1 MTRTESPVETV
12 AQTLLVVRL
21 NRGVNLLA
29 GRDDLI
35 ASVKWDADADEPP
48 AWFTHARGEVTLN
61 GPVALDGADP
71 AEINPLTPD
80 GRRRHPVLVGLLCH
94 EAGHA
99 HSTHWDEGFGEE
111 VPVVVVRAA
120 VLLEEPR
127 IEHRQLQRRPG
138 DRLFLRAA
146 SQRIILPGA
155 TTASAAATR
164 WQAAQAALLTAGRV
178 DAGVLDTAEVRKVL
192 TLCRKTLGRR
202 DFNRLCAVWREA
214 LAVADGDV
222 PGLVDLAARW
232 VEIVGVDDPADAPA
246 PACARGVPDGI
257 PAGGGDGEPEE
268 DEGAGDDT
276 GDAPSIDPG
285 EQDGGALA
293 EALAGAFR
301 DAMTVVAERGSAQAT
316 AELRED
322 EDRAPA
328 ENTSLRDRHTE
339 EREAKEREAKE
350 REAAEEQAELVF
362 HGYSA
367 DGATDPRAATRPP
380 TDEERTLA
388 RRTGKALRRAQLRE
402 RARIVTTSQVPPGRL
417 MGREAML
424 AAAQR
429 ARSAPVTARPFR
441 QVTRRDTPEPPLT
454 VGIAVDISGSMTWA
468 TETMASVAWL
478 VAHAVDQVGGSSA
491 TVAFG
496 EEVTAI
502 TWPGVTPVKVQT
514 FIADDGCEVFTDAM
528 RALDGGLRLT
538 SGDGARLVFVVSDG
552 HFVAPGEKKRAAAM
566 VERLVEHGVVML
578 WLDLHRDGRLSGTIV
593 PSGAVPIPVVD
604 VADIPQQV
612 ETILVRALRAR

>member
-1 MTRTESPVETV
+1 VITPETPTETA

-35 ASVKWDADADEPP
+35 ASVKWDAGEDEPP
-48 AWFTHARGEVTLN
+48 AWFTHARGEITLN
-61 GPVALDGADP
+61 GPVALGGAEP

-99 HSTHWDEGFGEE
+99 HSTHWEEGFGEE
-111 VPVVVVRAA
+111 VPVVVARAA

-155 TTASAAATR
+155 GTPSAAATR

-178 DAGVLDTAEVRKVL
+178 DAGVLDDAEVRKVL

-202 DFNRLCAVWREA
+202 DFNRLRAVWREA
-214 LAVADGDV
+214 LALADGDV

-246 PACARGVPDGI
+246 PACARGVPDGV
-257 PAGGGDGEPEE
+257 PAGGDEGEPDE
-268 DEGAGDDT
+268 DEGAGEGT
-276 GDAPSIDPG
+276 GDDPSKDSG
-285 EQDGGALA
+285 DADGDALA

-301 DAMTVVAERGSAQAT
+301 DAMTVVAERGSAQAA
-316 AELRED
+316 AELHED
-322 EDRAPA
+322 EDQAPA
-328 ENTSLRDRHTE
+328 EDTGPRDRHAE
-339 EREAKEREAKE
+339 EREAKE
-350 REAAEEQAELVF
+350 REAAEEQADRVF

-367 DGATDPRAATRPP
+367 DGATDPRGATRPP
-380 TDEERTLA
+380 TDEERILA
-388 RRTGKALRRAQLRE
+388 RRTGKALRRAQFRE
-402 RARIVTTSQVPPGRL
+402 RARIVTTSAVPPGRL
-417 MGREAML
+417 LGREAML

-429 ARSAPVTARPFR
+429 SRSAPVTARPFR

-502 TWPGVTPVKVQT
+502 TRPGVVPAKVQT
-514 FIADDGCEVFTDAM
+514 FIADDGCEMFTDAM

-566 VERLVEHGVVML
+566 VERLVGHGVVVL
-578 WLDLHRDGRLSGTIV
+578 WLDLHRGGRPSGTIV

-604 VADIPQQV
+604 VADIPRQV

>member
-1 MTRTESPVETV
+1 VTRNEAPVETA

-21 NRGVNLLA
+21 NQGVNLLA

-35 ASVKWDADADEPP
+35 ASVKWDASADEPP

-61 GPVALDGADP
+61 GPIALAGAEP
-71 AEINPLTPD
+71 AEVNPLTPD

-99 HSTHWDEGFGEE
+99 HSTHWEKGFGDD
-111 VPVVVVRAA
+111 VPVVVARAA

-155 TTASAAATR
+155 GTPSAAATR

-178 DAGVLDTAEVRKVL
+178 DAGVLDDTEVRKVL

-202 DFNRLCAVWREA
+202 DFNRLRAVWREV
-214 LAVADGDV
+214 LTLADGDV
-222 PGLVDLAARW
+222 PGLVDLAAKW

-246 PACARGVPDGI
+246 PACARGVPDEV
-257 PAGGGDGEPEE
+257 PAGGDSDQEKPGEDDSAGDR
-268 DEGAGDDT
+268 AGDD
-276 GDAPSIDPG
+276 SSKDPG
-285 EQDGGALA
+285 EEGGDALA

-301 DAMTVVAERGSAQAT
+301 DAMTVVAERGTAQAA
-316 AELRED
+316 AELHED
-322 EDRAPA
+322 DDPAPA
-328 ENTSLRDRHTE
+328 EDASRHDPLAE
-339 EREAKEREAKE
+339 EREAKE
-350 REAAEEQAELVF
+350 REAAEQLADLVF

-367 DGATDPRAATRPP
+367 DGATDPRGATRAP
-380 TDEERTLA
+380 TEEERVLA
-388 RRTGKALRRAQLRE
+388 RRTGKALRRAQFRE
-402 RARIVTTSQVPPGRL
+402 RARIVTTSEVPPGRL

-478 VAHAVDQVGGSSA
+478 VAHAVNQVGGSSA

-502 TWPGVTPVKVQT
+502 TRPGVTPAKVQT
-514 FIADDGCEVFTDAM
+514 FIADDGCEMFTDAM

-566 VERLVEHGVVML
+566 VERLVRHGVVVL
-578 WLDLHRDGRLSGTIV
+578 WMDLHRGGRPSGTIV

-604 VADIPQQV
+604 VTDIPQQV